1 MKRLWMVFVATLPFI
16 TGCYVMPVSETYATD
31 CVDCSY
37 PVPRTRYYTG
47 YYDYWTPFAFIG
59 GAALGYA
66 LGDNHHYHHSYPRH
80 GYAYGHSYGHHG
92 GWNRWRGR

>member
-1 MKRLWMVFVATLPFI
+1 MKRLWMVFAATLPLLA
-16 TGCYVMPVSETYATD
+16 GCYVMPVSETYATD

-37 PVPRTRYYTG
+37 PAPRTRYYTG

-66 LGDNHHYHHSYPRH
+66 LGDNHHYHHSYQ
-80 GYAYGHSYGHHG
+80 GYGHGRHYGHYG